1 MANVKE
7 VKAVAKEVSQSPRK
21 VGLVASLVR
30 GRTVADAIVILEH
43 TPKRAALAVKKTI
56 ESAAANAT
64 NNHSLDKKTLKI
76 ESIQVGHGT
85 RLKRFKPV
93 ARGQAHPF
101 QKRTSNIR
109 VVVTGSEKVKKKPA
123 AKAAAKSTSKE
134 SK

>member
-1 MANVKE
+1 MTAVKE
-7 VKAVAKEVSQSPRK
+7 VKAIAKEVSQSPRK

-30 GRTVADAIVILEH
+30 GRSVTDAVTILEH

-64 NNHSLDKKTLKI
+64 NNHGLDKKTLKI
-76 ESIQVGHGT
+76 ESIQVGDGP

-101 QKRTSNIR
+101 QKRTSHIR
-109 VVVTGSEKVKKKPA
+109 VVIAGTEKVKKKPA
-123 AKAAAKSTSKE
+123 AKAANKSTSKE